1 DQARTEKLGAASAFT
16 LRTADSGPSPPDSR
30 GIVSTTAG
38 SQRGGRMN
46 WISRK
51 IHLYNVTMGLY
62 MLDWWERYLFNILI
76 LVLLW
81 FIFHNGSRSAAEFYN
96 GNFNSLLLSSSYL
109 KSKVLSGQML
119 EVRGNVTS

>member
-1 DQARTEKLGAASAFT
+1 
-16 LRTADSGPSPPDSR
+16 
-30 GIVSTTAG
+30 
-38 SQRGGRMN
+38 MN

-96 GNFNSLLLSSSYL
+96 G
-109 KSKVLSGQML
+109 
-119 EVRGNVTS
+119 